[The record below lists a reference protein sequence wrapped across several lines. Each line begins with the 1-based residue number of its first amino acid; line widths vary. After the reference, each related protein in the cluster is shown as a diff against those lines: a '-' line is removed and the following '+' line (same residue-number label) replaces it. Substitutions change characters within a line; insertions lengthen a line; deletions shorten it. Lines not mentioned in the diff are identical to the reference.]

1 MNYVKIFLF
10 ASLRDR
16 VGARSVEIELPME
29 ATVGDLKDKLIADH
43 PALEYMRTSIM
54 AAINREFAAD
64 DQQIPLHAE
73 VALFPPVSGG

>member
-1 MNYVKIFLF
+1 MNEVKILLF

-16 VGARSVEIELPME
+16 IGAKNIQLELPVE
-29 ATVGDLKDKLIADH
+29 ATIGDLKQMLIGDH
-43 PALEYMRTSIM
+43 PVLAGMKNSIM
-54 AAINREFAAD
+54 AAVNREFAAD